1 MCGRFTKFALGV
13 GLVLSALTLSAI
25 PTSGM
30 PVIDRGVAIAA
41 RPESSLE
48 TIEQARWVCGSY
60 RGTGGGGHI
69 GAGIGGHA
77 TIIMGM
83 AGLGAVGA
91 IEPPSPI
98 VKPVS
103 PVSPQSIAPKT
114 GARLE

>member
-60 RGTGGGGHI
+60 RGTGGGRRPYWRRYWGPRYYYY
-69 GAGIGGHA
+69 GYGW
-77 TIIMGM
+77 
-83 AGLGAVGA
+83 
-91 IEPPSPI
+91 PWYRW
-98 VKPVS
+98 
-103 PVSPQSIAPKT
+103 
-114 GARLE
+114 ARL